1 MTERCKAAEC
11 QVVGPVEAAILG
23 RMFHSI
29 GPVALAL
36 DVVGDLTPSTHVL
49 LLWFLV
55 LHDLIVHAIEFNGF
69 IFFLLLCL
77 MQQVVEFTI
86 TSCRLRTILMTVEKI
101 GRLLLLCGVV
111 HCLLRTNI
119 EIGATRRTVDIHV
132 PLLVHLRIKLAD
144 RF

>member
-23 RMFHSI
+23 RMLHSI
-29 GPVALAL
+29 GPVTLAL

-55 LHDLIVHAIEFNGF
+55 LHDLVVHAIEFNGF

-77 MQQVVEFTI
+77 MQEVVELTI

-101 GRLLLLCGVV
+101 GRLLLLCRVV

-119 EIGATRRTVDIHV
+119 EIGATG
-132 PLLVHLRIKLAD
+132 
-144 RF
+144 